1 MNTSQPIPTN
11 PNQSTQPMQLVSPS
25 PFSIENP
32 SAWMRDGYSPTEILL
47 AAGIITSLSIAGVA
61 TVIVAITGLV
71 KTLVQNP
78 GTSNRVPNTI
88 KTK

>member
-1 MNTSQPIPTN
+1 MNTSQTAPTN

-25 PFSIENP
+25 PISIENP
-32 SAWMRDGYSPTEILL
+32 SAWMQDGYSPTEILL
-47 AAGIITSLSIAGVA
+47 AAGIITSLSLAGVA

-78 GTSNRVPNTI
+78 DACNAAPN
-88 KTK
+88 KTKS